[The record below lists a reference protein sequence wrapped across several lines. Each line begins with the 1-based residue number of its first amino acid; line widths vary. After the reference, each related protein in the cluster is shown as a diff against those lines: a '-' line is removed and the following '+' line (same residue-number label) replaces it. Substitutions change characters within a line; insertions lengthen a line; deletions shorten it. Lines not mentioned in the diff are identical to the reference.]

1 MGILKS
7 RVIARKSE
15 PRAIIVMGVMAC
27 GKTTVGTALAEALGC
42 VFVEG
47 DDFHPPANVAKMTSS
62 IPLIDED
69 RWPWLKAIAAEINSR
84 NGTVVASCSAL
95 KYAYRARLRESINK
109 SVSFVWLNI
118 SRSVLEQ
125 RLSARKGHFMP
136 TELLDSQLQALEPPG
151 ATEEAIVIDDPDT
164 AQVVCTL
171 LSRIKG

>member
-1 MGILKS
+1 
-7 RVIARKSE
+7 
-15 PRAIIVMGVMAC
+15 MGVMAC
-27 GKTTVGTALAEALGC
+27 GKTTVGTKLAEALGC
-42 VFVEG
+42 AFVEG
-47 DDFHPPANVAKMTSS
+47 DDFHPPANVAKMTSG

-84 NGTVVASCSAL
+84 NGAVVASCSAL
-95 KYAYRARLRESINK
+95 KYVYRAQLRESIHK
-109 SVSFVWLNI
+109 SVTFVWLNI

-151 ATEEAIVIDDPDT
+151 ATEQAIVIDDPDT
-164 AQVVCTL
+164 TQVVGTL